1 MEDRV
6 KIMVVDDEPSI
17 IESFKMILNI
27 KDYDVFAFSDGA
39 SAIATVASGKYD
51 VAFVDMKLLVGEP
64 GPMRGEQGGIELLKK
79 IKEIDAS
86 LEVVIVTAFASDQT
100 KANAITLGALE
111 YLSKPF
117 LMEEIYELV
126 ERGLRRRREKTRK
139 KEGPAAPP
147 PSVH

>member
-39 SAIATVASGKYD
+39 SAIATVTPGKYD

-79 IKEIDAS
+79 IKEIDPS
-86 LEVVIVTAFASDQT
+86 MEVVIVTAFASDQT

-139 KEGPAAPP
+139 KEGTSTPP